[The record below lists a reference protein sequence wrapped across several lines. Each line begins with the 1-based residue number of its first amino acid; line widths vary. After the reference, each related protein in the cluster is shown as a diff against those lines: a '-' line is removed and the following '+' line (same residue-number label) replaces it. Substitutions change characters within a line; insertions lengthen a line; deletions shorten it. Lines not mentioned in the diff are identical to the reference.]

1 MLAYK
6 FSGKII
12 RFYVV
17 HIGWFFMIAD
27 ICANLNFRCD
37 VIYEYRH
44 MFLTGA
50 VATVVITVIATLF
63 GTILG
68 TIGALMRIMRFEN
81 GNVFMRAFAWLCR
94 TISWLYITFF
104 RGTPMYVQIF
114 IW

>member
-50 VATVVITVIATLF
+50 CHRGHYGDCYVVWHNFWARL
-63 GTILG
+63 
-68 TIGALMRIMRFEN
+68 AR
-81 GNVFMRAFAWLCR
+81 
-94 TISWLYITFF
+94 
-104 RGTPMYVQIF
+104 
-114 IW
+114 